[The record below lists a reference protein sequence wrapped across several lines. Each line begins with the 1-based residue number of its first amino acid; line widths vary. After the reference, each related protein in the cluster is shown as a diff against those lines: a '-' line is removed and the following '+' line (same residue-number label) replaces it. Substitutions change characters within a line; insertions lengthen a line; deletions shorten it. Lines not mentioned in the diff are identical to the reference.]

1 MQTTPFR
8 TWEIAVCGFICLLGL
23 FVGGSLYI
31 APATFIPGVDFSS
44 AAVKTLTDMW
54 AARQIAIAAIIGFS
68 LLRKSVPMLQVSL
81 VAYFL
86 MTLQDILIGATRSDV
101 GLMAGSAF
109 FCAVSVLLLWN
120 LTRRPAPSTQ
130 RT

>member
-1 MQTTPFR
+1 M
-8 TWEIAVCGFICLLGL
+8 CGFICLLGL

-44 AAVKTLTDMW
+44 SAVKTLTDMW
-54 AARQIAIAAIIGFS
+54 AARQVAIAAIIGFS
-68 LLRKSVPMLQVSL
+68 LLRKSVAMLQVSL

-86 MTLQDILIGATRSDV
+86 MTLQDIFIGVARSDV
-101 GLMAGSAF
+101 GLIAGSAF

-120 LTRRPAPSTQ
+120 LARRPVPSTS

>member
-1 MQTTPFR
+1 MQNTPFR

-23 FVGGSLYI
+23 FVDGSLYI

-44 AAVKTLTDMW
+44 PEVKTLTDMW
-54 AARQIAIAAIIGFS
+54 AARQIAIAFIIGFS
-68 LLRKSVPMLQVSL
+68 LLRKSLAMLQVSL

-86 MTLQDILIGATRSDV
+86 MTFQDIFIGVAHSDF
-101 GLMAGSAF
+101 GLMAGTGF

-120 LTRRPAPSTQ
+120 LARRSAPSSQ
-130 RT
+130 HV

>member
-1 MQTTPFR
+1 MQNNPFR
-8 TWEIAVCGFICLLGL
+8 KWEIAVCGFICLLGL

-31 APATFIPGVDFSS
+31 APAKFIPGVDFSS
-44 AAVKTLTDMW
+44 PAVGTLTDMW

-68 LLRKSVPMLQVSL
+68 LWRKSVAMLQVSL

-86 MTLQDILIGATRSDV
+86 MTFQDIFIGAARSDV

-120 LTRRPAPSTQ
+120 LARRSAPSSQ